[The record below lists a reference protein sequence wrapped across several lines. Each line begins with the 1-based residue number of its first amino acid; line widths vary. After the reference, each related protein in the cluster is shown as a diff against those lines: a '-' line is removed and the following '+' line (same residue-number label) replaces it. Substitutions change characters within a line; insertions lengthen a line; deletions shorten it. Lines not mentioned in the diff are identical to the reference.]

1 MTTEQRTCPA
11 CRTQFTWTSAAP
23 RQKFCSTRC
32 KHKWWDTHRRRALAA
47 LRHDQP
53 GGHDQRGDDPR
64 AAAHPGRGDDHGGY
78 GPPALTASPAC
89 PHCRQPV
96 AIVAWLV
103 PSAAATV
110 ATPPPAPSPRHADAV
125 RDNP

>member
-23 RQKFCSTRC
+23 WQKFCSTRC
-32 KHKWWDTHRRRALAA
+32 KHKWWDTRRRRAVAA
-47 LRHDQP
+47 LRHDP
-53 GGHDQRGDDPR
+53 ARDSRGDDPHGTTRGQRGDDH
-64 AAAHPGRGDDHGGY
+64 AGY

-110 ATPPPAPSPRHADAV
+110 ATPPPAPPPRHADAV
-125 RDNP
+125 RDNQ